1 METVIKKSSL
11 RRNLLPGSVPSQNG
25 SVRTASPKQ
34 ERKLPVKLH
43 IAVKST
49 QKSLLSIISPLPL
62 PLPNCEELITKDL
75 EIQTSNTLF
84 VLLNDG
90 CSHFI
95 ILIK

>member
-1 METVIKKSSL
+1 M

-34 ERKLPVKLH
+34 QGKLPVKLH

-62 PLPNCEELITKDL
+62 PNYEELITKDL
-75 EIQTSNTLF
+75 EVQTSNTLF

>member
-1 METVIKKSSL
+1 M

-49 QKSLLSIISPLPL
+49 QKSLLSIIWPL
-62 PLPNCEELITKDL
+62 PLPNYEELITKDL
-75 EIQTSNTLF
+75 EVQTSNTLF

>member
-62 PLPNCEELITKDL
+62 PNYEELITKDL
-75 EIQTSNTLF
+75 EVQTSNTFF

>member
-1 METVIKKSSL
+1 M
-11 RRNLLPGSVPSQNG
+11 RRNLLPGSVPPQNG

-34 ERKLPVKLH
+34 QGKLPVKLH

-49 QKSLLSIISPLPL
+49 QKPL
-62 PLPNCEELITKDL
+62 PLPNYEELITKDL
-75 EIQTSNTLF
+75 EVQTSNTFF

>member
-1 METVIKKSSL
+1 M

-62 PLPNCEELITKDL
+62 PNYEELITKDL
-75 EIQTSNTLF
+75 EVQTSNTFF

>member
-1 METVIKKSSL
+1 M

-62 PLPNCEELITKDL
+62 PNYEELITKDL
-75 EIQTSNTLF
+75 EVQTSNTLF